1 MVRITATHNKG
12 DILLYLAFIQNYLCY
27 ASIIYNN
34 RLKFFQFGFCTQL
47 FPAHGRKFPGGVELP
62 NNMLNRF

>member
-34 RLKFFQFGFCTQL
+34 RLKFFQFGFARNYFLRTAGN
-47 FPAHGRKFPGGVELP
+47 FPAA
-62 NNMLNRF
+62 LNYLIIC